1 MDEIFRYHDERQSL
15 SKEQVMT
22 SAKGWRKVKFRMRWR
37 VRFTHTSEGMR
48 RKREKSLIRMACPF
62 WKINVYCSSVMW
74 WWTSQT
80 KSLPSGN
87 IHSPGGERH
96 MANRDILQQT
106 KYCREALSSVK
117 ETREEDTDTT
127 GMDGGRV
134 ERGLEEGRDILDN
147 NWKRENEGTGVFQV
161 KGQKIQMC

>member
-1 MDEIFRYHDERQSL
+1 
-15 SKEQVMT
+15 
-22 SAKGWRKVKFRMRWR
+22 
-37 VRFTHTSEGMR
+37 
-48 RKREKSLIRMACPF
+48 
-62 WKINVYCSSVMW
+62 
-74 WWTSQT
+74 
-80 KSLPSGN
+80 
-87 IHSPGGERH
+87 

-147 NWKRENEGTGVFQV
+147 N
-161 KGQKIQMC
+161 